1 MTLPVL
7 STPKYQLEQPS
18 TGEKITY
25 RPFLVK
31 EQKVM
36 MIAQESGDT
45 KQVINSIG
53 EIVKTC
59 TFGKISHPEKLP
71 TFDLEYMFLII
82 RAKSVG
88 STIDLKIT
96 CPDDGETQ
104 IDHKI
109 EIDDIKVI
117 RTEGHTNEIMLTDD
131 VGIVMKYPTMDM
143 VSGFAMDDVK
153 ETELSFGLIRN
164 SIKSVFDKE
173 QTYDEMKNNELDEFI
188 EQMNTEQFDKLSN
201 FFQTMPKLSHTV
213 KVMNPN
219 TEVES
224 EVKLEGLQSF
234 LE

>member
-7 STPKYQLEQPS
+7 NTPKYQLEQPS

-82 RAKSVG
+82 RAKSVC

-104 IDHKI
+104 VDHQI

-117 RTEGHTNEIMLTDD
+117 KTEGHTNEIMLTDD

-173 QTYDEMKNNELDEFI
+173 QTYDEMKKEELDEFI

-213 KVMNPN
+213 KIMNPN

-224 EVKLEGLQSF
+224 EVKLEGSQSF

>member
-7 STPKYQLEQPS
+7 NTPKYQLEQPS

-104 IDHKI
+104 VDHQI

-117 RTEGHTNEIMLTDD
+117 KTEGHTNEIMLTDN
-131 VGIVMKYPTMDM
+131 VGIIMKYPTMDM
-143 VSGFAMDDVK
+143 VSGFAMDNIK
-153 ETELSFGLIRN
+153 ETELSFGLIRD
-164 SIKSVFDKE
+164 SIKSVFDQEK
-173 QTYDEMKNNELDEFI
+173 TYDEMKKEELDEFI

-201 FFQTMPKLSHTV
+201 FFQTMPKLSHTI
-213 KVMNPN
+213 KVANPN
-219 TEVES
+219 TGVES

>member
-7 STPKYQLEQPS
+7 NTPKYQLEQPS

-104 IDHKI
+104 VDHQI

-117 RTEGHTNEIMLTDD
+117 KTEGHTNEIMLTDD

-173 QTYDEMKNNELDEFI
+173 QTYDEMKKEELDEFI

-213 KVMNPN
+213 KIMNPN